1 MRKIILIFIFAFSAN
16 LIFAQLKDRDKGQAY
31 AGIGYS
37 MIIFTNPDVSKI
49 YPVLNLNTS
58 SFLSEISLSAGYK
71 FNRHIALEF
80 NPAFVFAQ
88 SANNKGFYYND
99 GVNNYYYL
107 PNRANLFTLPINV
120 KMKLYPLA
128 KQTFSFVNNIF
139 IGIGGGPMYI
149 NESYDNAVYD
159 KEYNYNTNS
168 IKFASY
174 SNNFWKYNAVISG
187 GYDYAGQIGL
197 GFEFSYRLVPLA
209 IHGPAPVITSVAS
222 NFNSINLTV
231 KASMGFF
238 W

>member
-1 MRKIILIFIFAFSAN
+1 MRKIIIIVLLVSAAN
-16 LIFAQLKDRDKGQAY
+16 FLSAQMKDRDKGNYY
-31 AGIGYS
+31 AGVGYS
-37 MIIFTNPDVSKI
+37 LLIFTSSDVSRI

-80 NPAFVFAQ
+80 NPAFIFAQ
-88 SANNKGFYYND
+88 SSNNKGFYYND

-107 PNRANLFTLPINV
+107 PNKANLFTLPINL

-128 KQTFSFVNNIF
+128 KPTFSFVNNIF

-149 NESYDNAVYD
+149 QENYDNAVYQQ
-159 KEYNYNTNS
+159 EYNYSTNP
-168 IKFASY
+168 IRFASY
-174 SNNFWKYNAVISG
+174 SNSFWRYNATISG

-197 GFEFSYRLVPLA
+197 GFEFSYRIVPLA
-209 IHGPAPVITSVAS
+209 IHGPAPLITSVAS
-222 NFNSINLTV
+222 NFNSINLSV
-231 KASMGFF
+231 RASFGF